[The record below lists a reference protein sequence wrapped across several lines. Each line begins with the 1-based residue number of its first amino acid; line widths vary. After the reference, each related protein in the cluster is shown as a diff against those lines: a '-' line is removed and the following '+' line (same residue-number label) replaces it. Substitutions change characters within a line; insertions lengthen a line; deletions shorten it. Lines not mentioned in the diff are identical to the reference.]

1 MGFTGL
7 YWVLLGFTGFY
18 WVLPS
23 FAGFYWVLLGFTG
36 FYLVLPSFTGF
47 YWVLLGLFVVF
58 GEIENGRVVDVTS
71 GASGSLPKWATEED
85 QDA

>member
-1 MGFTGL
+1 MIGFYLVLLFLLFGRFD
-7 YWVLLGFTGFY
+7 WVLLSFTCFTGFY
-18 WVLPS
+18 W
-23 FAGFYWVLLGFTG
+23 
-36 FYLVLPSFTGF
+36 VLPSFTGF

-71 GASGSLPKWATEED
+71 GATGSLPKWATEED